1 MLEDKSAQQLYRTAA
16 LHELWARTK
25 LSDNIHAAAG
35 RHAILTG
42 GAAMLYTLVLLRVR
56 GIYVHGLFGLM
67 CGKTMSRSR
76 HTYLSN
82 HIFKQTLL
90 AIQYGMGYK

>member
-1 MLEDKSAQQLYRTAA
+1 
-16 LHELWARTK
+16 
-25 LSDNIHAAAG
+25 
-35 RHAILTG
+35 
-42 GAAMLYTLVLLRVR
+42 MLYTLVLLRVR

-82 HIFKQTLL
+82 HRRLYAKDVAQTSPQTSLSHVRRL
-90 AIQYGMGYK
+90 NCSNPYRRFADTASCDSVG